1 LKLSKKQS
9 LRFEL
14 LENEQLCG
22 FAYTIAG
29 LSLKAFRTKF
39 LKHRIFIHANPEV
52 DNLELKAYYGGR
64 CEAFV
69 INRVLNPVFKLDI
82 NSMYPFVMREYK
94 YPINLIAYKKDI
106 PIGVLKR
113 YLRRG
118 YLAIAKVMLN
128 TPEPAYPYR
137 KKDKLIF
144 PIGKFITYLSTPEL
158 IYALKNNHI
167 VKVYEVAIYKGEKI
181 FKDYIDYFYN
191 KRLEAKKEGNEAY
204 AYFYKIFMNSLYGK
218 FAQRVRKLE
227 YKVKHDDVDY
237 YKMKVLINEKPYDE
251 IRVYN
256 ISLFISKEDELSNHS
271 FPAIASHI
279 TAYARMYLY
288 DLIKKAGFENV
299 YYCDTDSLFVNEE
312 GYNRLKDFIDDKEL
326 GKLKLE
332 EVGECIIWGAKN
344 YKFNET
350 RKIKGI
356 PKKSEYKDGAYWWW
370 QFERWR
376 SGFKYGLHDGVILK
390 LAHRSIK
397 SPYDKRIV
405 HEDGSTEPIYL
416 EECDEEVRS

>member
-1 LKLSKKQS
+1 
-9 LRFEL
+9 
-14 LENEQLCG
+14 
-22 FAYTIAG
+22 
-29 LSLKAFRTKF
+29 
-39 LKHRIFIHANPEV
+39 
-52 DNLELKAYYGGR
+52 
-64 CEAFV
+64 
-69 INRVLNPVFKLDI
+69 
-82 NSMYPFVMREYK
+82 
-94 YPINLIAYKKDI
+94 
-106 PIGVLKR
+106 
-113 YLRRG
+113 
-118 YLAIAKVMLN
+118 
-128 TPEPAYPYR
+128 
-137 KKDKLIF
+137 
-144 PIGKFITYLSTPEL
+144 
-158 IYALKNNHI
+158 
-167 VKVYEVAIYKGEKI
+167 
-181 FKDYIDYFYN
+181 
-191 KRLEAKKEGNEAY
+191 
-204 AYFYKIFMNSLYGK
+204 
-218 FAQRVRKLE
+218 
-227 YKVKHDDVDY
+227 
-237 YKMKVLINEKPYDE
+237 MKVLINEKPYDE

-288 DLIKKAGFENV
+288 ELIKKAGFENV

-312 GYNRLKDFIDDKEL
+312 GYNRLKNFIDDKEL

-416 EECDEEVRS
+416 EECDEEVRN